1 MKNVESIYLI
11 GIGGAA
17 MAPLAGM
24 LAERGYRVTG
34 SDTGVYP
41 PASTLLE
48 KLGIRWHSG
57 FSEEHLNP
65 APDLVVIGNAAS
77 RGNPEVEFVL
87 DHKIPYRSLP
97 EMVREFFL
105 PGHDSLVVAG
115 THGKTT
121 TTAMLAWIFESAGRQ
136 PDFLVGGVADNFGKS
151 YGLGGGREFIIEGDE
166 YDSAFFDKGPKFL
179 HYRPDDLI
187 ITSLEFDHADI
198 YADLAAIELQ
208 FRRLV
213 NLVPRRG
220 RIVCWGESE
229 TVRGVVA
236 KALCKVETYG
246 FSPGQRLGGGRY
258 GVSRRSD
265 PFSRGLR
272 RRGARARA
280 AADDRAAQRA
290 QFRWRRWR
298 SRMAVVF
305 RAKPWSRRWQH
316 FAAWRAGCRCA
327 GKQRASR
334 WWTILRT
341 TRRRSV
347 PR

>member
-1 MKNVESIYLI
+1 MKRNAVESIYLI

-41 PASTLLE
+41 PASTLLQNV
-48 KLGIRWHSG
+48 GIAWKDG
-57 FSEEHLNP
+57 FREENLIP
-65 APDLVVIGNAAS
+65 PPDLVVIGNAVS

-87 DHKIPYRSLP
+87 DRQIPYRSLP
-97 EMVREFFL
+97 EVLREFFL

-121 TTAMLAWIFESAGRQ
+121 TTAMLAWIFEVAGRR
-136 PDFLVGGVADNFGKS
+136 PDFLMGGVAENFGKS
-151 YGLGGGREFIIEGDE
+151 YGLGGGKEFILEGDE

-179 HYRPDDLI
+179 HYRPDDLV

-220 RIVCWGESE
+220 RIVCWGGSDA
-229 TVRGVVA
+229 VRGVVA
-236 KALCKVETYG
+236 KAFCPVETYG
-246 FSPGQRLGGGRY
+246 FDAGNDWVAGDLEFREGATHFRVAFHGVESGRIRLPVAGHALRQPLILSPDRF
-258 GVSRRSD
+258 GV
-265 PFSRGLR
+265 LT
-272 RRGARARA
+272 A
-280 AADDRAAQRA
+280 
-290 QFRWRRWR
+290 
-298 SRMAVVF
+298 
-305 RAKPWSRRWQH
+305 
-316 FAAWRAGCRCA
+316 
-327 GKQRASR
+327 
-334 WWTILRT
+334 
-341 TRRRSV
+341 
-347 PR
+347 

>member
-1 MKNVESIYLI
+1 MIDHNIESIYLI

-48 KLGIRWHSG
+48 KLGIRWKNG
-57 FSEEHLNP
+57 FAEANLAP
-65 APDLVVIGNAAS
+65 RPDLVVIGNAIS
-77 RGNPEVEFVL
+77 RGNPELEFVL

-97 EMVREFFL
+97 ETIQEFFL

-121 TTAMLAWIFESAGRQ
+121 TTSLLAWIFQVAGRR
-136 PDFLVGGVADNFGKS
+136 PAFLIGGVAENFGKS
-151 YGLGGGREFIIEGDE
+151 YGLGGGKEFIVEGDE

-213 NLVPRRG
+213 NLIPRRG
-220 RIVCWGESE
+220 RIVCWGESA

-236 KALCKVETYG
+236 KAFCPVETYG
-246 FSPGQRLGGGRY
+246 FGGDNFWIAG
-258 GVSRRSD
+258 D
-265 PFSRGLR
+265 LEFTE
-272 RRGARARA
+272 GATHFRAARQGEERARIELPMAGRHNVLNALA
-280 AADDRAAQRA
+280 AIAIADGRGIARESIEEA
-290 QFRWRRWR
+290 
-298 SRMAVVF
+298 
-305 RAKPWSRRWQH
+305 
-316 FAAWRAGCRCA
+316 
-327 GKQRASR
+327 
-334 WWTILRT
+334 LRT
-341 TRRRSV
+341 FRGV
-347 PR
+347 A